1 MSDVSQGQGW
11 WQASDG
17 RWYSPE
23 EKPDHRPPPP
33 PPTARHAESPASTR
47 PTVSSGGVNDFD
59 GAMMALRGASVGKV
73 NRRRVV
79 QVIEALSVAT
89 LATLAIVFFV
99 AGIHRNNQ
107 ISDLKSN
114 GVTVNI
120 KVTECLALIGGT
132 GSNPA
137 GYVCQGA
144 LTIDGHHYTEVIPGS
159 DPLKKGQIM
168 KVVVVPND
176 PALLTPLHTLL
187 DEHSSGTVFIL
198 PASLLVALLVLI
210 GTLVAQ
216 RRHRGPGTGV
226 VGHRE
231 TSSPEVA

>member
-17 RWYSPE
+17 KWYSPE

-33 PPTARHAESPASTR
+33 PSARRTVSTASTR
-47 PTVSSGGVNDFD
+47 RTVSSGGVNDFD

-89 LATLAIVFFV
+89 LAILTIIFFV

-120 KVTECLALIGGT
+120 KVTGCLALIGGT

-144 LTIDGHHYTEVIPGS
+144 LTIAGHHYTEVIPGS
-159 DPLKKGQIM
+159 DQLPKGKIL

-176 PALLTPLHTLL
+176 PALLTLRHTLL
-187 DEHSSGTVFIL
+187 QEHSSGTVFIL
-198 PASLLVALLVLI
+198 PAILLAALLVLI
-210 GTLVAQ
+210 GALVAQ
-216 RRHRGPGTGV
+216 RRHRAPGTGV

-231 TSSPEVA
+231 GSSPQVA